1 MKQNMLA
8 LLAGFSAVALVGCQ
22 SKAETPEPKEYTSVP
37 LYMAGQEIPGDSQEK
52 YLTNASVKMYSVGR
66 LVDPG
71 SGTMREAGTVYR
83 IETAPK
89 WNLIPQHDANPESF
103 ARRKLQEQ
111 YADSMLGQM
120 NRSLSE
126 TREVKHGLDTVQRNM
141 SEITSR
147 HQALAEENL
156 LLKKELKKQ
165 NENTVSLLNG
175 IKKMQ
180 KYIELLEQ
188 RLNDRN
194 TMNFGGQ
201 K

>member
-1 MKQNMLA
+1 MKQNMIA
-8 LLAGFSAVALVGCQ
+8 LLAGLSAAALVGCQ
-22 SKAETPEPKEYTSVP
+22 SKPETPEPKEYTSVP

-126 TREVKHGLDTVQRNM
+126 TREVKHGLDTLQRNM
-141 SEITSR
+141 SEIDRR

-156 LLKKELKKQ
+156 LLKKELKK
-165 NENTVSLLNG
+165 NKEKTVSQLKG
-175 IKKMQ
+175 KKKIQ
-180 KYIELLEQ
+180 KKKE
-188 RLNDRN
+188 
-194 TMNFGGQ
+194 
-201 K
+201 

>member
-1 MKQNMLA
+1 MKHKLPMLF
-8 LLAGFSAVALVGCQ
+8 AGLSAILFAGCQ
-22 SKAETPEPKEYTSVP
+22 SKEVIPVPKEFTSVP

-52 YLTNASVKMYSVGR
+52 YLSNATVKMYSIGR

-89 WNLIPQHDANPESF
+89 WNLIPQYDANPESF
-103 ARRKLQEQ
+103 AKRKLQEQ
-111 YADSMLGQM
+111 YADSMIGQM

-126 TREVKHGLDTVQRNM
+126 TREVKRGLSFVQQDM
-141 SEITSR
+141 SAIERKCQDLSS
-147 HQALAEENL
+147 ENL
-156 LLKKELKKQ
+156 QLRKELKKQ
-165 NENTVSLLNG
+165 SENTVNLLNG

-180 KYIELLEQ
+180 KYVELLEQ
-188 RLNDRN
+188 RFNDRN
-194 TMNFGGQ
+194 TMDFGGM

>member
-1 MKQNMLA
+1 MKQNMIA
-8 LLAGFSAVALVGCQ
+8 LLAGLSAAALVGCQ

-126 TREVKHGLDTVQRNM
+126 MYSPTQFAHGERNGLRK
-141 SEITSR
+141 S
-147 HQALAEENL
+147 
-156 LLKKELKKQ
+156 
-165 NENTVSLLNG
+165 
-175 IKKMQ
+175 
-180 KYIELLEQ
+180 
-188 RLNDRN
+188 
-194 TMNFGGQ
+194 
-201 K
+201 